1 MATFGTIGEFR
12 EDEGSWS
19 QYIERMGHYF
29 DANSIVDGGRK
40 RSILLSV
47 CGASTYKLMSSLT
60 TPRKPGEVDFQE
72 LVKLMID
79 HRDPKPSVI
88 VQRFKFNSRA
98 RKPEE
103 SISTYI
109 AELRRVA
116 IECKFDTILDEMLR
130 DRIVCGVADDRIQR
144 RLLAEPT
151 LTFEKAKDIA
161 LAMELA
167 DKITADLR
175 EQNKRSDMVNKIAF
189 AGGRRMPTQ
198 RQFSEKHS
206 RCGRC
211 GEGPRKQGADCPA
224 IDEDC
229 FHCGKKGHYVVV
241 CKARGTKKDQRKVT
255 YQQRE
260 QASSNKSR
268 TYQIAEEEE
277 EEESETYG
285 LFQHSVNKA
294 KPPPY
299 MTKLSVKGKEVNF
312 QVDTGS
318 AVTIINEETWLSH
331 WSEKDRP
338 ILNDSTIR
346 LRTYTK
352 HLVDIVGEYEVT
364 VCYENQTVRVLLIVA
379 RGGGPN
385 LMGRDWLDVIR
396 LNWREIYLVKVE
408 NDVSSLMADYKEL
421 FAPELGKLKGVEV
434 DLDIDEEASPRFLKA
449 RPVPFALRN
458 RLDEELDRLLANDI
472 IEPVQ
477 YSNWAAPIVPVVKG
491 DGSIR
496 VCGDY
501 KTAARSDTYPIP
513 RVEELF
519 ARLANGKQFSKLDL
533 SHAYQQLVLS
543 EKSRELVTI
552 NTSADY
558 GIGAGW
564 HSRRGSLLR

>member
-60 TPRKPGEVDFQE
+60 APRKPGEVDFQE
-72 LVKLMID
+72 LVKLMTD

-98 RKPEE
+98 RKPDE

-167 DKITADLR
+167 DKNTADLR
-175 EQNKRSDMVNKIAF
+175 EQNQRSDMVNKIAF

-211 GEGPRKQGADCPA
+211 GEGPHKQGADCPA
-224 IDEDC
+224 INGDC
-229 FHCGKKGHYVVV
+229 FHCGKKGHYVAV

-255 YQQRE
+255 HQQRK

-338 ILNDSTIR
+338 ILNDSTTR

-352 HLVDIVGEYEVT
+352 HLVDIVGECEVT
-364 VCYENQTVRVLLIVA
+364 VCYENQTVRVCLIVA

-385 LMGRDWLDVIR
+385 LMGRDWL
-396 LNWREIYLVKVE
+396 
-408 NDVSSLMADYKEL
+408 
-421 FAPELGKLKGVEV
+421 
-434 DLDIDEEASPRFLKA
+434 
-449 RPVPFALRN
+449 
-458 RLDEELDRLLANDI
+458 
-472 IEPVQ
+472 
-477 YSNWAAPIVPVVKG
+477 
-491 DGSIR
+491 
-496 VCGDY
+496 
-501 KTAARSDTYPIP
+501 
-513 RVEELF
+513 
-519 ARLANGKQFSKLDL
+519 
-533 SHAYQQLVLS
+533 
-543 EKSRELVTI
+543 
-552 NTSADY
+552 
-558 GIGAGW
+558 
-564 HSRRGSLLR
+564 

>member
-1 MATFGTIGEFR
+1 
-12 EDEGSWS
+12 
-19 QYIERMGHYF
+19 
-29 DANSIVDGGRK
+29 
-40 RSILLSV
+40 
-47 CGASTYKLMSSLT
+47 
-60 TPRKPGEVDFQE
+60 
-72 LVKLMID
+72 
-79 HRDPKPSVI
+79 
-88 VQRFKFNSRA
+88 
-98 RKPEE
+98 
-103 SISTYI
+103 
-109 AELRRVA
+109 
-116 IECKFDTILDEMLR
+116 
-130 DRIVCGVADDRIQR
+130 
-144 RLLAEPT
+144 
-151 LTFEKAKDIA
+151 
-161 LAMELA
+161 
-167 DKITADLR
+167 
-175 EQNKRSDMVNKIAF
+175 MVNKIAF

-211 GEGPRKQGADCPA
+211 GEGPHKQGADCPA
-224 IDEDC
+224 IDGDC
-229 FHCGKKGHYVVV
+229 FHCGKKGHYVAV
-241 CKARGTKKDQRKVT
+241 CKARGKKKDQRKVT

-434 DLDIDEEASPRFLKA
+434 DLDIDEGASPRFLKA

-477 YSNWAAPIVPVVKG
+477 YSNWAAPIVPIVKG

-501 KTAARSDTYPIP
+501 KTTINSAARSDTYPIP

-552 NTSADY
+552 NT
-558 GIGAGW
+558 
-564 HSRRGSLLR
+564 HRGLFRYKRLPFGVSTAPSVFQRTMESLLAGIPGVAVYLDDLLITGESTEEHIKNLKRVLDVLHEAGLRLKKEKCAFLKDEVDCLGHTITAKGLHPTGDKVEAIPKAPEPTNVKEV